1 LQQEEKQNMRYLAV
15 IAIALPWTAFAQA
28 DFNWTG
34 TLSPGQTLEIKGVSG
49 SIHAELASGSVIE
62 VTALKTAHHSD
73 PNSVRIEVVPSSE
86 GVTICAVYPSTG
98 TQVNDCVPG
107 KGGHSNT
114 RDNDVN
120 VEFMVKLPAGIS
132 FAPKAVNGSVVA
144 NGLRSDVNASSVNGK
159 VTVKTTGLATATSV
173 NGAIDVAMGVS
184 TWDGALNFSS
194 VNGSIDV
201 TMPAAT
207 GADVQAST
215 VNGELASDFP
225 MTVTGR
231 IGARNMRGRIGA
243 GGHELKL
250 STVNGAITLH
260 QGS

>member
-1 LQQEEKQNMRYLAV
+1 MRYLAV
-15 IAIALPWTAFAQA
+15 IALALPWTAFAQA

-34 TLSPGQTLEIKGVSG
+34 TLSTGQTLEIKGVNG
-49 SIHAELASGSVIE
+49 SIHAELASANIIE
-62 VTALKTAHHSD
+62 VTAHKTAHRSD
-73 PNSVRIEVVPSSE
+73 PDSVRIEVVPSSE
-86 GVTICAVYPSTG
+86 GVTICSVYPSGG
-98 TQVNDCVPG
+98 TQVNDCKPG
-107 KGGHSNT
+107 NGGHSNV
-114 RDNDVN
+114 RDNDVS
-120 VEFMVKLPAGIS
+120 VDYLVKLPAGIS
-132 FAPKAVNGSVVA
+132 FTPKAVNGSVVA
-144 NGLRSDVNASSVNGK
+144 TGLRSDVNASSVNGK
-159 VTVKTTGLATATSV
+159 VKVQTTGLATASSV

-184 TWDGALNFSS
+184 SWDGALNFSS

-201 TMPAAT
+201 TMPAGT
-207 GADVQAST
+207 GADVNAST

-231 IGARNMRGRIGA
+231 IGARNMKGRIGA